1 MKFSVLLRSAALLAI
16 MAGAVWLIFLSGVR
30 TGPAETITPNSGS
43 FQEVFW
49 EERPLD
55 LALQACLI
63 IAGALGVA
71 ALLPAEDEE

>member
-1 MKFSVLLRSAALLAI
+1 MKFSVLLRSAALLAL
-16 MAGAVWLIFLSGVR
+16 MAGAAWLIFFSGVLAA
-30 TGPAETITPNSGS
+30 PAETISPNSVS

>member
-1 MKFSVLLRSAALLAI
+1 MKFSVLLRSAALLAL
-16 MAGAVWLIFLSGVR
+16 MAGAAWLIFFSGVLAA
-30 TGPAETITPNSGS
+30 PAETISPNSVS

-63 IAGALGVA
+63 IAGARGGA
-71 ALLPAEDEE
+71 ALLPAAAEE

>member
-1 MKFSVLLRSAALLAI
+1 MKISILLRAAALMAL
-16 MAGAVWLIFLSGVR
+16 MAGAAWLLLFNGLL
-30 TGPAETITPNSGS
+30 TAPADTITPNNGS

>member
-1 MKFSVLLRSAALLAI
+1 MKTRRLWRAALTAIVLA
-16 MAGAVWLIFLSGVR
+16 GLTWLVFFSGMR
-30 TGPAETITPNSGS
+30 NSPSATPTEGS
-43 FQEVFW
+43 NAFQQAFW

-71 ALLPAEDEE
+71 AILPAKDEE

>member
-1 MKFSVLLRSAALLAI
+1 MKFPALWRAAALLAVT
-16 MAGAVWLIFLSGVR
+16 AGAVWLLVFSGWLNPEVA
-30 TGPAETITPNSGS
+30 AEAPGGDA
-43 FQEVFW
+43 FQQVFW

-71 ALLPAEDEE
+71 AILPAGDEE